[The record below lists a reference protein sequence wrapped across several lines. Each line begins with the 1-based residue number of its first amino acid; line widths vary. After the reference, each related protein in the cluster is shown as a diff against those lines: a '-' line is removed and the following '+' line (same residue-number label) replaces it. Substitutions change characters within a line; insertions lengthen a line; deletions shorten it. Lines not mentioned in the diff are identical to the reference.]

1 MKERFIENNIEYILA
16 EDGIYYPNLQ
26 LPEDN
31 ETRPISLYGSLRK
44 SYLKEYHPVLYIDLI
59 LSGTLTKHLADI
71 NEAAHDRMNLIVK
84 QMAEQQ
90 GITEQLK
97 LSDWFKW
104 LQAMNN
110 IQASAGEIVLS
121 EIVYA

>member
-31 ETRPISLYGSLRK
+31 ETRPIGLYGSLRK

>member
-1 MKERFIENNIEYILA
+1 M
-16 EDGIYYPNLQ
+16 YYPNLQ

-31 ETRPISLYGSLRK
+31 ETRPIGLYSSFRK
-44 SYLKEYHPVLYIDLI
+44 TYLKEYRPSLYLDLI
-59 LSGTLTKHLADI
+59 LSGNLTKHLADT
-71 NEAAHDRMNLIVK
+71 NEAAYERKNLIIK

-90 GITEQLK
+90 GVNEQLK
-97 LSDWFKW
+97 SSDWLKW

-110 IQASAGEIVLS
+110 IQASAREIVLF

>member
-16 EDGIYYPNLQ
+16 EDGMYYPNLQ

-31 ETRPISLYGSLRK
+31 ETRPMGLYGSLRK
-44 SYLKEYHPVLYIDLI
+44 SYIKESHPVLYMDLI

-71 NEAAHDRMNLIVK
+71 NEAAHNRIDLIIK
-84 QMAEQQ
+84 QMEKQQ

-97 LSDWFKW
+97 SSDWLKW
-104 LQAMNN
+104 LQVMNS
-110 IQASAGEIVLS
+110 IQASVREIVLS
-121 EIVYA
+121 EIVYG

>member
-1 MKERFIENNIEYILA
+1 M
-16 EDGIYYPNLQ
+16 
-26 LPEDN
+26 
-31 ETRPISLYGSLRK
+31 
-44 SYLKEYHPVLYIDLI
+44 DLL

-71 NEAAHDRMNLIVK
+71 NEAAHERMDLIVK
-84 QMAEQQ
+84 QMAKQQ

-97 LSDWFKW
+97 SSDWLKW

-110 IQASAGEIVLS
+110 IQSVAREIVFS

>member
-1 MKERFIENNIEYILA
+1 MKERFIENNIEYILS

-31 ETRPISLYGSLRK
+31 ETRPIGLYGSLRK

-59 LSGTLTKHLADI
+59 LSGTLTKPLADI

>member
-16 EDGIYYPNLQ
+16 EDGMYYPNLQ

-31 ETRPISLYGSLRK
+31 KTHLIGLYGSLRK
-44 SYLKEYHPVLYIDLI
+44 TYLKEYHPVLYMDLI

-71 NEAAHDRMNLIVK
+71 NEAALNRMDLIVK

-97 LSDWFKW
+97 SSDWLKR
-104 LQAMNN
+104 LQAMNS
-110 IQASAGEIVLS
+110 IQASAREIVLS

>member
-16 EDGIYYPNLQ
+16 EDGMYYPNLQ

-31 ETRPISLYGSLRK
+31 ETRPIGLYCSLRK
-44 SYLKEYHPVLYIDLI
+44 SHLKEYHPVLYMDLI

-71 NEAAHDRMNLIVK
+71 NEAAHNRMNLIVK

-97 LSDWFKW
+97 SSDWLKW

-110 IQASAGEIVLS
+110 IQTSAREIVLS

>member
-31 ETRPISLYGSLRK
+31 ETRPIGLYGSLRK

-110 IQASAGEIVLS
+110 IQDSAGEIVLS

>member
-16 EDGIYYPNLQ
+16 KDGIYYPNLQ

-31 ETRPISLYGSLRK
+31 ETRPIGLYGSLRK
-44 SYLKEYHPVLYIDLI
+44 SYIKEYHPVLYMDLI

-71 NEAAHDRMNLIVK
+71 NEAAHNRMNLIVK

-97 LSDWFKW
+97 SSDWLKW

-110 IQASAGEIVLS
+110 IQTSA
-121 EIVYA
+121 

>member
-1 MKERFIENNIEYILA
+1 M
-16 EDGIYYPNLQ
+16 Q
-26 LPEDN
+26 LLEDN
-31 ETRPISLYGSLRK
+31 ETRPIGLYGSLRK
-44 SYLKEYHPVLYIDLI
+44 TYLKEYHPVLYMDLI

-71 NEAAHDRMNLIVK
+71 NEAALNRMDLIAK
-84 QMAEQQ
+84 QIAEQQ

-97 LSDWFKW
+97 SSDWLKW

-110 IQASAGEIVLS
+110 IQASAREIVLS

>member
-16 EDGIYYPNLQ
+16 EDGMYYPNLQ
-26 LPEDN
+26 LSEDN
-31 ETRPISLYGSLRK
+31 ETRPIGLYGSLRK
-44 SYLKEYHPVLYIDLI
+44 SCIKEYHPVLYMDLI

-97 LSDWFKW
+97 SSDWLKW

-110 IQASAGEIVLS
+110 IQASARELVLS

>member
-16 EDGIYYPNLQ
+16 EDGMYYPNLK

-31 ETRPISLYGSLRK
+31 ETRPIGLYGSLRRT
-44 SYLKEYHPVLYIDLI
+44 YLKEHRPAVYMKLV
-59 LSGTLTKHLADI
+59 LSGTLTTHLVDI
-71 NEAAHDRMNLIVK
+71 NETAHNRMELLVK
-84 QMAEQQ
+84 QITEQQ

-97 LSDWFKW
+97 SSDWLKW

-110 IQASAGEIVLS
+110 IHHSAQEIVFS
-121 EIVYA
+121 ELIYS

>member
-16 EDGIYYPNLQ
+16 EDGMYYPNLQ
-26 LPEDN
+26 LLEDN
-31 ETRPISLYGSLRK
+31 ETRPIGLYGSLRK
-44 SYLKEYHPVLYIDLI
+44 TYLKEYHPVLYMDLI

-71 NEAAHDRMNLIVK
+71 NEAALNRMDLIVK

-97 LSDWFKW
+97 SSDWLKW

-110 IQASAGEIVLS
+110 IQASAREIVLS

>member
-16 EDGIYYPNLQ
+16 EDGMYYPNLQ

-31 ETRPISLYGSLRK
+31 ETRPVGLYGSLRK
-44 SYLKEYHPVLYIDLI
+44 TYLKEQHPVLYMDLI
-59 LSGTLTKHLADI
+59 LSGTLTKHLADT
-71 NEAAHDRMNLIVK
+71 NEAAHERMDLIVK

-97 LSDWFKW
+97 SSDWLKW
-104 LQAMNN
+104 LQSMNN
-110 IQASAGEIVLS
+110 IQACAREIVLS